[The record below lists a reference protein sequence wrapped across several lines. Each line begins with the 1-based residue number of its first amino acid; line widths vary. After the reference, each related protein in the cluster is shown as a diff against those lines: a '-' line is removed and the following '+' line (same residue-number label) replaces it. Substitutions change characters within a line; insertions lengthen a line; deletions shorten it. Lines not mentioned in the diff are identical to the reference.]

1 MGKQRNQWMLSVSP
15 SEALAQVRAALEQ
28 MEAEV
33 SSETEAGFTAKTP
46 RSMRKNRYAIEWRVE
61 VTEEDGGSKV
71 DVEMDT
77 PGASAPKNAKLLE
90 AVGEQIGGSKFEFEA
105 EETSDIEKLASTK
118 LNIKFMVRREI
129 KKLPSLLH
137 VGERVV
143 NLAQGRY
150 ERKEGLIVVTDKR
163 ILFAEEGMMRSRLED
178 FPYDRVSS
186 VQTSTGVL
194 SGEIRIF
201 ASGNE
206 SKIDS
211 VMPKERVPEISDY
224 VRRRLHTKDEPS
236 APAPVADAPGAQA
249 DPLDQLKKLGELRDA
264 GILTPEE
271 FEAKKAALLERF

>member
-1 MGKQRNQWMLSVSP
+1 MGKQRNQWMLSASP

-33 SSETEAGFTAKTP
+33 DSETDAGFTAKTP
-46 RSMRKNRYAIEWRVE
+46 RSMRKNRNAIKWRVE
-61 VTEEDGGSKV
+61 VAEEDGGSKV
-71 DVEMDT
+71 EVEMST
-77 PGASAPKNAKLLE
+77 TGASAPKNVKLLE
-90 AVGEQIGGSKFEFEA
+90 ALGEQIGGLKIE
-105 EETSDIEKLASTK
+105 EETTDIEKLASTK
-118 LNIKFMVRREI
+118 LNVKFMVRREI

-137 VGERVV
+137 EGELVV
-143 NLAQGRY
+143 NLGQGRY
-150 ERKEGLIVVTDKR
+150 EGKEGLIVVTNKR
-163 ILFAEEGMMRSRLED
+163 LLFAEEGMTRSRLED
-178 FPYDRVSS
+178 FPYDRISS

-206 SKIDS
+206 SKIEN

-224 VRRRLHTKDEPS
+224 VRRRLHTKEEAGTPS
-236 APAPVADAPGAQA
+236 AQA

-271 FEAKKAALLERF
+271 FEAKKAALLERL